1 MSEVLILGEVKEG
14 SLDLK
19 FLELLGAGKK
29 LASELNGEVSLLL
42 MGASVTKA
50 ADEALSHGPD
60 KVYKMEHPLLEGF
73 KPDLWVAALEQACRK
88 IGPKVFLMGHSFVG
102 MEVGPR
108 LSSRLNSR
116 LTTDCIDLSID
127 PEDGLLLRTKPVSGG
142 NAISVFKFQGE
153 PQLATVRAKALS
165 VLKLGEAPE
174 PGDAAGEIQE
184 IAPEIDESMI
194 KVESI
199 EIVKEESVLL
209 DKASVVV
216 AGGAG
221 LGEEDGFELLEELA
235 EALGNSFDN
244 VMIGCSRV
252 AVDKGWISSDHQVG
266 LTGTM
271 ISPDIYVAVGISG
284 AIQHLVGMVHA
295 KKIIAINTDKS
306 CNMFKVADY
315 GIVEDYEDVIPAL
328 IEKLEELS

>member
-1 MSEVLILGEVKEG
+1 MSEVLILGEIKAG
-14 SLDLK
+14 SLDTRT
-19 FLELLGAGKK
+19 LELLGAGKK
-29 LASELNGEVSLLL
+29 LAGETGGEFSLLL
-42 MGASVTKA
+42 MGADISGV
-50 ADEALSHGPD
+50 ADQALPYGPAR
-60 KVYKMEHPLLEGF
+60 VYKMEHPLLAGF
-73 KPDLWVAALEQACRK
+73 TPDLWVAALEQACRK
-88 IGPKVFLMGHSFVG
+88 INPKVLLMSHSFVG
-102 MEVGPR
+102 MEVAPR
-108 LSSRLNSR
+108 LSARLNSR
-116 LTTDCIDLSID
+116 LTTDCIELAMD

-153 PQLATVRAKALS
+153 PQLATVRGK
-165 VLKLGEAPE
+165 VFPAPE
-174 PGDAAGEIQE
+174 PSEATGEIRA
-184 IAPEIDESMI
+184 ITPDLDDSMI
-194 KVESI
+194 KVASL
-199 EIVKEESVLL
+199 EIVKEDSVAL

-216 AGGAG
+216 SGGAG
-221 LGEEDGFELLEELA
+221 LGEEEGFELLEELA

-271 ISPDIYVAVGISG
+271 IAPDIYIAVGISG

-315 GIVEDYEDVIPAL
+315 GIVEDYEEVIPAL

>member
-1 MSEVLILGEVKEG
+1 MSEVLILGEIKEG

-19 FLELLGAGKK
+19 TIELLGAGKK
-29 LASELNGEVSLLL
+29 LASEMNGEYSLLL
-42 MGASVTKA
+42 MGDSVSKV
-50 ADEALSHGPD
+50 ADEALSHGPAR
-60 KVYKMEHPLLEGF
+60 VYKMEHPLLEGF
-73 KPDLWVAALEQACRK
+73 KPDLWMAALEQACRK
-88 IGPKVFLMGHSFVG
+88 IGPKVLLMSHSFVG
-102 MEVGPR
+102 MELGPR

-153 PQLATVRAKALS
+153 PQLATVRGKVFAA
-165 VLKLGEAPE
+165 AE
-174 PGDAAGEIQE
+174 PGDVAGEIEE

-194 KVESI
+194 KVESL
-199 EIVKEESVLL
+199 EIVEEASVAL

-221 LGEEDGFELLEELA
+221 LGEEDGFELLEELS
-235 EALGNSFDN
+235 EALGKSFDN

-266 LTGTM
+266 LTGTL

>member
-19 FLELLGAGKK
+19 TIELLGAGKK
-29 LASELNGEVSLLL
+29 LASELDGEVSLLL
-42 MGASVTKA
+42 IGDSVSKV
-50 ADEALSHGPD
+50 ADEALSHGPAR
-60 KVYKMEHPLLEGF
+60 VYKMEHPLLEGF
-73 KPDLWVAALEQACRK
+73 KPDLWMAALEQACRK
-88 IGPKVFLMGHSFVG
+88 ITPKVLLMSHSFVG
-102 MEVGPR
+102 MELGPR

-142 NAISVFKFQGE
+142 NAISVFKFEGE
-153 PQLATVRAKALS
+153 PQLATVRGK
-165 VLKLGEAPE
+165 VFEAAE
-174 PGDAAGEIQE
+174 PVDATGEIEE
-184 IAPEIDESMI
+184 ITPEIDESMI
-194 KVESI
+194 KVESL
-199 EIVKEESVLL
+199 EIVEEESVAL
-209 DKASVVV
+209 DKARVVV

-221 LGEEDGFELLEELA
+221 LGEEDGFELLEELT
-235 EALGNSFDN
+235 EALSKSFDN

-266 LTGTM
+266 LTGTL

>member
-1 MSEVLILGEVKEG
+1 MGEVLILGEIKMG
-14 SLDLK
+14 SLDTRT
-19 FLELLGAGKK
+19 LELLGAGKK
-29 LASELNGEVSLLL
+29 LALEMGGDFSLLL
-42 MGASVTKA
+42 MGSDVSAMAQEAVTY
-50 ADEALSHGPD
+50 GPAR
-60 KVYKMEHPLLEGF
+60 VYKMEHPLLEGF
-73 KPDLWVAALEQACRK
+73 KPDMWVAALEQACRK
-88 IGPKVFLMGHSFVG
+88 INPKVLLMSHSFVG

-108 LSSRLNSR
+108 LSARLNSR
-116 LTTDCIDLSID
+116 LTTDCIDLAM
-127 PEDGLLLRTKPVSGG
+127 EDGLLLRTKPVSGG
-142 NAISVFKFQGE
+142 NAISVFKFEGE
-153 PQLATVRAKALS
+153 PQLATVRGKVFAPAEA
-165 VLKLGEAPE
+165 GEAS
-174 PGDAAGEIQE
+174 GEISA
-184 IAPEIDESMI
+184 ITPEIDESMI
-194 KVESI
+194 KVSSL
-199 EIVKEESVLL
+199 EIVKEDSVAL

-235 EALGNSFDN
+235 EALGDSFDN

-328 IEKLEELS
+328 IQKLEELS

>member
-1 MSEVLILGEVKEG
+1 MNDVLILGEVKEG

-19 FLELLGAGKK
+19 TLELMGAGKR
-29 LASELNGEVSLLL
+29 LANELGGEFSLLL
-42 MGASVTKA
+42 MGDSVSET
-50 ADEALSHGPD
+50 ADEALPYGSAT
-60 KVYKMEHPLLEGF
+60 VYKLEHPLLQGL
-73 KPDLWVAALEQACRK
+73 KSDLWVASLEQACREIK
-88 IGPKVFLMGHSFVG
+88 PNVLLLSHSFMG
-102 MEVGPR
+102 MELGPR
-108 LSSRLNSR
+108 LACRLNTR

-142 NAISVFKFQGE
+142 NAIAVFKCPGE
-153 PQLATVRAKALS
+153 PQLATVRGKVFSPA
-165 VLKLGEAPE
+165 ET
-174 PGDAAGEIQE
+174 GDANGEIVD
-184 IAPEIDESMI
+184 IKAEIDESMI
-194 KVESI
+194 KVESL
-199 EIVKEESVLL
+199 EIVREEIVAL
-209 DKASVVV
+209 DKADVVV
-216 AGGAG
+216 SGGAG
-221 LGEEDGFELLEELA
+221 LGEEDGFELLEELR
-235 EALGNSFDN
+235 EALSKSFDN

-295 KKIIAINTDKS
+295 KKIIAINTDPG

-315 GIVEDYEDVIPAL
+315 GIVEDYEEIIPAL

>member
-1 MSEVLILGEVKEG
+1 MSEILILGEVKEG
-14 SLDLK
+14 ALDQK
-19 FLELLGAGKK
+19 SLELLGAGKK
-29 LASELNGEVSLLL
+29 LAGELGGEVSLLL

-50 ADEALSHGPD
+50 ADEALSHGPAR
-60 KVYKMEHPLLEGF
+60 VYKMEHPLLEGF
-73 KPDLWVAALEQACRK
+73 KPDLWVAALTQACGT
-88 IGPKVFLMGHSFVG
+88 IAPKVFLMGHSFVG

-108 LSSRLNSR
+108 LSARLNSR
-116 LTTDCIDLSID
+116 LTTDCIDLAID

-142 NAISVFKFQGE
+142 NAISVFKFEGE
-153 PQLATVRAKALS
+153 PQLATVRAKVFA
-165 VLKLGEAPE
+165 AAE
-174 PGDAAGEIQE
+174 PGDATGAMEEIT
-184 IAPEIDESMI
+184 PEIDESMV
-194 KVESI
+194 KVQSI
-199 EIVKEESVLL
+199 EIVEEESVAL

-216 AGGAG
+216 SGGAG
-221 LGEEDGFELLEELA
+221 LGEEDGFEMLEELA
-235 EALGNSFDN
+235 EALGESFDN

-266 LTGTM
+266 LTGTL

>member
-19 FLELLGAGKK
+19 TIELLGAGKK
-29 LASELNGEVSLLL
+29 LASEMNGEYSLLL
-42 MGASVTKA
+42 MGDSVSKV
-50 ADEALSHGPD
+50 ADEALAHGPAR
-60 KVYKMEHPLLEGF
+60 VYKMEHPLLEGF

-88 IGPKVFLMGHSFVG
+88 IAPKVLLMSHSFVG
-102 MEVGPR
+102 MELGPR

-142 NAISVFKFQGE
+142 NAISVFKFEGE
-153 PQLATVRAKALS
+153 PQLATVRGKVFVAA
-165 VLKLGEAPE
+165 E
-174 PGDAAGEIQE
+174 PVDAIGEIDE
-184 IAPEIDESMI
+184 ITPEIDESMI
-194 KVESI
+194 KVESL
-199 EIVKEESVLL
+199 EIVEEESVAL

-235 EALGNSFDN
+235 KALGKSFDN

-266 LTGTM
+266 LTGTL

-315 GIVEDYEDVIPAL
+315 GIVEDYEDIIPAL
-328 IEKLEELS
+328 VEKLEELS

>member
-19 FLELLGAGKK
+19 TIELLGAGKK
-29 LASELNGEVSLLL
+29 LASELDGEYSLLL
-42 MGASVTKA
+42 IGNSVSKV
-50 ADEALSHGPD
+50 ADEALSHGLAR
-60 KVYKMEHPLLEGF
+60 VYKMEHPLLEGF
-73 KPDLWVAALEQACRK
+73 KPDLWLAALEQACGK
-88 IGPKVFLMGHSFVG
+88 ISPKILLMSHSFLG
-102 MEVGPR
+102 MELGPR

-127 PEDGLLLRTKPVSGG
+127 PADGLLLRTKPVSGG
-142 NAISVFKFQGE
+142 NAISVFKFEGE
-153 PQLATVRAKALS
+153 PQLATVRGKVFGAA
-165 VLKLGEAPE
+165 E
-174 PGDAAGEIQE
+174 PVDATGAIEEIT
-184 IAPEIDESMI
+184 PEIDESMI
-194 KVESI
+194 RVESL
-199 EIVKEESVLL
+199 EIVEEESVAL

-235 EALGNSFDN
+235 EALGKSFDN

-266 LTGTM
+266 LTGTL

>member
-19 FLELLGAGKK
+19 TIELLGAGKK
-29 LASELNGEVSLLL
+29 LASELDGEYSLLL
-42 MGASVTKA
+42 MGDSVSKV
-50 ADEALSHGPD
+50 ADEALSHGPAR
-60 KVYKMEHPLLEGF
+60 VYKMEHPLLEGF
-73 KPDLWVAALEQACRK
+73 KPDLWLAALEQACGK
-88 IGPKVFLMGHSFVG
+88 ISPKILLMSHSFVG
-102 MEVGPR
+102 MELGPR

-142 NAISVFKFQGE
+142 NAISVFKFEGE
-153 PQLATVRAKALS
+153 PQLATVRGKVFGAA
-165 VLKLGEAPE
+165 E
-174 PGDAAGEIQE
+174 PVDATGAIEEIT
-184 IAPEIDESMI
+184 PEIDESMI
-194 KVESI
+194 RVESL
-199 EIVKEESVLL
+199 EIVEEESVAL

-235 EALGNSFDN
+235 EALGKSFDN

-266 LTGTM
+266 LTGTL

>member
-19 FLELLGAGKK
+19 SLELLGAGKK
-29 LASELNGEVSLLL
+29 LAGELGGEVSLLL

-50 ADEALSHGPD
+50 ADEAISHGPA

-102 MEVGPR
+102 MEVAPR
-108 LSSRLNSR
+108 LSARLNSR
-116 LTTDCIDLSID
+116 LTTDCIDLAID
-127 PEDGLLLRTKPVSGG
+127 PEDSLLLRTKPVSGG

-153 PQLATVRAKALS
+153 PQLATVRAKVFA
-165 VLKLGEAPE
+165 AAE
-174 PGDAAGEIQE
+174 PDDAVGGMEEIT
-184 IAPEIDESMI
+184 PEIDESMI
-194 KVESI
+194 KVESL
-199 EIVKEESVLL
+199 EIVEEESVAL

-235 EALGNSFDN
+235 ETLGESFDN

-295 KKIIAINTDKS
+295 KKIIAVNTDKS